1 MSDIRIPK
9 QHRGIR
15 TKQRIMK
22 AAFHLFARKGIH
34 GTNAQEIVDR
44 AGVSVGSFYAYFRN
58 KKTLL
63 LEMLEDYLN
72 RHYAAIWK
80 ELNVLPVQELGENE
94 IRAIIVNVFKAYDI
108 SPEFH
113 RQTHA
118 LRYSDE
124 DIKRVYDR
132 ERNRQIA
139 QVQSLIEANI
149 DRIRVTDAYATA
161 LVIHN
166 AVENVA
172 HTAKFIGPAVDEK
185 RLADE
190 LVNMLL
196 RYLFNASTAESRSS
210 SRPGH

>member
-1 MSDIRIPK
+1 MSTVRTPK
-9 QHRGIR
+9 QKRGIQ

-44 AGVSVGSFYAYFRN
+44 AGVSVGSFYSYFRN

-63 LEMLEDYLN
+63 LEMLEDYLD

-80 ELNVLPVQELGENE
+80 ELNSFPVHDLGQDE
-94 IRAIIVNVFKAYDI
+94 IRAIVENVFRAYDI

-132 ERNRQIA
+132 ERKRQIA
-139 QVQSLIEANI
+139 QVQSLIEANM
-149 DRIRVTDAYATA
+149 DRILVTDAYATA

-172 HTAKFIGPAVDEK
+172 HTAKFIGPESDEN
-185 RLADE
+185 RLIDE

-196 RYLFNASTAESRSS
+196 RYLFAVS
-210 SRPGH
+210 P